1 MSDPAVPIDSQTGR
15 RFVRVVKGFL
25 NSEVRWRALGLFAL
39 LIGLLFAISGLNV
52 VNSYVGRDF
61 MTAISVRN
69 RPGFVQLAIL
79 YLGVFAA
86 STVVAVFQGFA
97 EQRLGLLWRAWL
109 TGRLITSY
117 LEDRTYYWLKE
128 NGAVDNPDQRI
139 AEDVKAFTATT
150 LSFILI
156 FLNGTFTIVAFAG
169 VLWTISR
176 LLFGVAVGYA
186 ALGSLLTILLGR
198 PLVGLNYGQLD
209 REANFRTAL
218 NRVHEHAESVALLH
232 WEGIVTAHL
241 RRRLDDLVDNY
252 RRITA
257 VNRNLGFFTTGYNYL
272 IQIIPALIVAPL
284 YINGDIEFGVVT
296 QSAMAF
302 AQLMGAFSLIINQF
316 QSLSSFAA
324 VTARLDAIA
333 KAIEQTTV
341 PDSSA
346 LGITEDRDRLAYE
359 RLTLWAWDG
368 GGTLVK
374 DLSVSIPAGAR
385 LLVTGPNVAA
395 RVSLFRA
402 TAGLWH
408 RGEGKI
414 TRPPLDEIR
423 FLPQRP
429 ELPPV
434 TLRELLLEPGQDV
447 PDDQILE
454 ALRAAGLGPV
464 LERAGGLDVERDWE
478 SFVSLGD
485 QQLLA
490 LTRLVLAG
498 PRFAILDRIETT
510 LGPDRFR
517 QAIQG
522 LTQSSV
528 TPIHLAEAAES
539 EAPYDAVLEIASD
552 GAWSWRWTGAGP
564 VRDCADEEARAE
576 DRGSPFIPASPPPAV
591 APGL

>member
-1 MSDPAVPIDSQTGR
+1 MSEQAVPINQQSGR
-15 RFVRVVKGFL
+15 RFVRAVKGFL
-25 NSEVRWRALGLFAL
+25 SSEVRWRALGLFAL

-61 MTAISVRN
+61 MTAISGRD
-69 RPGFVQLAIL
+69 RAGFVRLATL

-117 LEDRTYYWLKE
+117 LDGRTYYWLKE
-128 NGAVDNPDQRI
+128 TRAVDNPDQRI

-198 PLVGLNYGQLD
+198 PLVGLNYRQLD

-218 NRVHEHAESVALLH
+218 NRVHEHAESVALMH
-232 WEGIVTAHL
+232 WEGLVTAQL

-252 RRITA
+252 RRITS

-284 YINGDIEFGVVT
+284 YIRKEVEFGVVT

-302 AQLMGAFSLIINQF
+302 AQLLGAFSLVINQF
-316 QSLSSFAA
+316 QSISSFAA
-324 VTARLDAIA
+324 VTARLDAIGE
-333 KAIEQTTV
+333 AIERTTA
-341 PDSSA
+341 PDSLA
-346 LGITEDRDRLAYE
+346 IEIAEDRDRLAYE
-359 RLTLWAWDG
+359 RLTLRAPDG
-368 GGTLVK
+368 AGALIK
-374 DLSVSIPAGAR
+374 DLSVSIPSGAR
-385 LLVTGPNVAA
+385 LLVTGPNEAA
-395 RVSLFRA
+395 RVALFRA

-408 RGEGKI
+408 GGEGKI
-414 TRPPLDEIR
+414 TRPPLDEVL

-429 ELPPV
+429 DLPPV
-434 TLRELLLEPGQDV
+434 TLRELLLGPGRAV

-454 ALRAAGLGPV
+454 ALRAAGLGPIA
-464 LERAGGLDVERDWE
+464 ERAGGLDVERDWG
-478 SFVSLGD
+478 SFVPLGD

-490 LTRLVLAG
+490 LTRVVVAA
-498 PRFAILDRIETT
+498 PRFALLDRVETT
-510 LGPDRFR
+510 LGPGQLR
-517 QAIQG
+517 QALQR
-522 LTQSSV
+522 LTQNSI
-528 TPIHLAEAAES
+528 TPIHLVES
-539 EAPYDAVLEIASD
+539 TESLEPYDAVLEIASD
-552 GAWSWRWTGAGP
+552 GAWEWRWTDAEA
-564 VRDCADEEARAE
+564 VRDRGDEAHGRSDTVLTDAN
-576 DRGSPFIPASPPPAV
+576 SPTE
-591 APGL
+591 